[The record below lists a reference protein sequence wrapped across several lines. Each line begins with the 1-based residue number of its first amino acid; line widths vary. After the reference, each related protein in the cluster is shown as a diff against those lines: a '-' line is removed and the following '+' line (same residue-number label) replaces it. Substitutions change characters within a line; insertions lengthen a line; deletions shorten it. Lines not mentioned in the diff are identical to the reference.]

1 MSRITIISIYRGC
14 LFVKGYLVQ
23 NEQDRDWYAIM
34 NSVLL
39 IVLCKK
45 RPLWRQAGLPPRDR
59 QRLPRRFVRNWGS
72 RQEIGWYSFKS
83 YRHLLLHSGTAFITN
98 DTNGLRP
105 CFATGT
111 NPKFR
116 IDSRLLLSF
125 MDGRFVPF
133 VLLFVLFV
141 ISALTA
147 NCIPST
153 IDGRWSLNRSPM
165 DPALNLGN
173 I

>member
-1 MSRITIISIYRGC
+1 MLSDLA
-14 LFVKGYLVQ
+14 LFH
-23 NEQDRDWYAIM
+23 AC
-34 NSVLL
+34 SV
-39 IVLCKK
+39 
-45 RPLWRQAGLPPRDR
+45 
-59 QRLPRRFVRNWGS
+59 
-72 RQEIGWYSFKS
+72 KS
-83 YRHLLLHSGTAFITN
+83 YRDLLSHSGTAFITN
-98 DTNGLRP
+98 DTNGLWP

-147 NCIPST
+147 NCIPSA
-153 IDGRWSLNRSPM
+153 IDGRWRLNRSPM
-165 DPALNLGN
+165 GALLALQQLPYSLLQCLPVDTSQHKYPVFFYLKEDPVVANP
-173 I
+173 